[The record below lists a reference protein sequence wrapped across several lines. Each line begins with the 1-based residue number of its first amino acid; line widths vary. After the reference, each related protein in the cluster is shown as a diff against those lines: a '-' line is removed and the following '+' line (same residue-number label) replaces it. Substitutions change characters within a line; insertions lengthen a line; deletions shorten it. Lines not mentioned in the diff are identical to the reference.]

1 MNTTSNEMLAVNTLR
16 LAHDFIA
23 AFTIDPNAAIAHIRV
38 SLDGMNEHE
47 VRQWSEHLDR
57 LLVRECTKEQG
68 QSLVN
73 ALESMDEE

>member
-1 MNTTSNEMLAVNTLR
+1 MNTAFNEMLVVNTLR

-57 LLVRECTKEQG
+57 LLAKECTTEQG
-68 QSLVN
+68 QNMVK